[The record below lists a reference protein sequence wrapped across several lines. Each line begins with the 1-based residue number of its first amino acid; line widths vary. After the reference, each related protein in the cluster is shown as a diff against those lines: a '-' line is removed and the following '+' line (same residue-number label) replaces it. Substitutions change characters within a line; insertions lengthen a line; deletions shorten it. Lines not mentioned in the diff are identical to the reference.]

1 MDFKRKHKILQDWL
15 DSVSSKNKELR
26 DTRHVVTLLRAWGKF
41 KVIEIA
47 EEGKWTWL
55 DSGKEGKR
63 LAWCKKKRKITKK
76 TSSIEDY
83 GYFHGKWKATKEEA
97 YDSFLEDVYDTYGEG
112 DRILSGYENASRAP
126 RTFEEIELKNAIIGI

>member
-26 DTRHVVTLLRAWGKF
+26 DTRCVVTLLRAWGKF
-41 KVIEIA
+41 KVSEIV

-55 DSGKEGKR
+55 DSGKKGKS
-63 LAWCKKKRKITKK
+63 LVWCKKKRK
-76 TSSIEDY
+76 TSSIVDY

-97 YDSFLEDVYDTYGEG
+97 YDSFLEDIYDTYGEG
-112 DRILSGYENASRAP
+112 NRILSGDENASRAP
-126 RTFEEIELKNAIIGI
+126 RIFEEMELKNAIVGI